1 MKISKHTALLLAG
14 VFFVFILAVVIG
26 TIFGIGG
33 VYKERIAS
41 FINPKEP
48 EKMTI
53 FKKKTVK
60 KITIKK
66 GTDRGCME
74 ITPDGAVR
82 VYSVCGQT
90 LSLASRIPN
99 PNHILQL
106 FKLVTEENLDLY
118 TQKSTGAVY
127 QLIIETDTG
136 TQTVYLVLS
145 ESGEG
150 VGQTII
156 STIQLITNDVPKPSS
171 TPGPTPSPAPTVANE
186 SSTLAPTG
194 SLFIPTPTP
203 TTGASG
209 QVQTFT
215 CGFSESGDKKKPY
228 NISNIVCSTEP
239 SPAP

>member
-1 MKISKHTALLLAG
+1 MKISKHTTLLLVGA
-14 VFFVFILAVVIG
+14 FFVLTFMVVIG
-26 TIFGIGG
+26 TIFNIGG
-33 VYKERIAS
+33 AYKERIAS

-66 GTDRGCME
+66 GNDRGCME

-82 VYSVCGQT
+82 VFSVCGQT
-90 LSLASRIPN
+90 LSLASRFPN
-99 PNHILQL
+99 PRHILQL
-106 FKLVTEENLDLY
+106 FKLITEEDLDSY
-118 TQKSTGAVY
+118 TQKSTGAIY
-127 QLIIETDTG
+127 QLTIETDTG

-145 ESGEG
+145 ESDGG

-156 STIQLITNDVPKPSS
+156 STIQIITGDIPRPSS
-171 TPGPTPSPAPTVANE
+171 TLGSTLTPTPTVVSE
-186 SSTLAPTG
+186 SITLAPTG

-203 TTGASG
+203 TIGVSEQT
-209 QVQTFT
+209 QTFT
-215 CGFSESGDKKKPY
+215 CGFNESGDKKKPF